1 MDENQ
6 LYDAEVSPK
15 EILRIM
21 KTNVYDTYFKN
32 SYHFISSEYL
42 LSRSSLFSL
51 IRKISNQMGFKS
63 QTFFLSIYYLDILF
77 SKNKK
82 IDCNYKIL
90 GLACLLLSSK
100 YVENDPCIPNLATF
114 IKVYNNIVGYKYI
127 ISATDLFY
135 AEVLTCKMLGYK
147 LNYYTIYD
155 FDSFFFGHGI
165 IKIEQL
171 RELNNGIYSN
181 FMNGNN
187 FEINSSNSIVIRKIL
202 EKIYHKSR
210 QLLELIVNNSNICLK
225 YNSLLISIFIMK
237 KSVEEILFEEQRINK
252 HDLLSKERFITKTSR
267 YFKEIMKELY
277 QIDYESIEEYNAL
290 ISDKDLI
297 KLLQEEKKNELSPAL
312 INLEN
317 NIRLADD
324 SNTFVRDNNIKDY
337 NFRENYN
344 RAPSYYHM
352 NRLKS
357 NNKKHSNNNVINT
370 NVKES
375 QIFKKMDLN
384 RDLSKYNK
392 FKIIISENS
401 YRLSSP
407 KKNSEKSIQKKN
419 PLIPSYLD
427 LNSISNIK
435 ELKNNKINRPFRHSE
450 MNCVKYLKKCTTYN
464 EFGNKRNESISTKT
478 NNNKSISIDN
488 NDDII
493 DIIKSLDNEDNK
505 TKTINIDSPLKQE
518 NDNINIIEKIRKIGV
533 LKNKLFK
540 GDMFDKKKDN
550 SIVLIDNSNT
560 TNTIDGETITNDDNL
575 NNLDKYKSIGKP
587 YFRKVIRNAIN
598 RENTN
603 NYNKAKNFKET
614 VKTKSI
620 SFLSKNNENN
630 GKKREFNSIISIP
643 LPSSKISQD
652 KDGILNNLD
661 SNTNRVDNIKLG
673 EKYIYD
679 DSEKK
684 NNYSKSKTTKDNNN
698 NDIKSK
704 IRRIRENHLSI
715 NNNNMT
721 QRNSF
726 FNAKKKIDEIYK
738 TEKKDENKEN
748 QNNNDVKENK
758 EDKEKETE
766 VNCKG
771 NEISKYSS
779 SSNFYLNK
787 RREREKLLLNRM
799 NHIKKNDNDKENK
812 DEKINKTIF
821 STKNTNYET
830 KDDIN
835 DKNIETNIKTKDNKS
850 SDTEAIN
857 DYLKSKKNTISK
869 RKFFLSNKKQN
880 DYKSD
885 IKGKNNMSTKDS
897 RLENTYE
904 KGNIL
909 YNSINKENNY
919 TSIRQKYMN
928 KMHIKKKENNNILTD
943 VIMNNDKEEQEKKNN
958 IKEDN
963 KNINDNNK
971 RNNFDIRVNKVNRKR
986 ESKNSIRNITNENE
1000 YIKRKEKK
1008 EEKENN
1014 NYIKKDK
1021 EIKVETEPKSNFAK
1035 KYYPTSSII
1044 KLLNRTKNLA
1054 NDNELEISK
1063 EKLKIELPNNYNF
1076 NKRKTIV
1083 KTIETIDHCENRSEN
1098 KDKIETDITKN
1109 EKIPRVKL
1117 YKTINVDIDKN
1128 EINNNNNERVIHS
1141 YHHRNLLKNK
1151 IRKSCEENNMNN
1163 NNASNNNINI
1173 ETNKTTNTIVINN
1186 NININFNNK
1195 IEPIRGRRIHNNI
1208 LKRNTTEISN
1218 NKDYFNKIIIS
1229 KSNKN
1234 NNSHQK
1240 TIIEKYYD
1248 NNNDRNKIIGK
1259 DYCKKGTIECINSNK
1274 NINVNNQN
1282 YSISSLLHRLP
1293 IYKNTLDNN
1302 RKVLSRE
1309 TSLNKE

>member
-21 KTNVYDTYFKN
+21 KTNVYNNYFKN

-51 IRKISNQMGFKS
+51 IRKISNKLGFKS

-114 IKVYNNIVGYKYI
+114 TKVYNNIVGYKYS

-181 FMNGNN
+181 FINGNN

-252 HDLLSKERFITKTSR
+252 HDLLNKERFITKTSR

-277 QIDYESIEEYNAL
+277 LIDYESIEEYNAL

-297 KLLQEEKKNELSPAL
+297 KLLKKEKKNELSPAL

-317 NIRLADD
+317 NIRFADD
-324 SNTFVRDNNIKDY
+324 SNTFDRDNNIKDY
-337 NFRENYN
+337 NFRESYN
-344 RAPSYYHM
+344 RAPSIYHM
-352 NRLKS
+352 NRLNS
-357 NNKKHSNNNVINT
+357 NNKKNSNNNTINT
-370 NVKES
+370 NGKER
-375 QIFKKMDLN
+375 QIIKKMNLN
-384 RDLSKYNK
+384 RDLNRYNK
-392 FKIIISENS
+392 YKIIMSENS
-401 YRLSSP
+401 YRLSSH
-407 KKNSEKSIQKKN
+407 KKNSEKSIPKKN
-419 PLIPSYLD
+419 PLISSYLD
-427 LNSISNIK
+427 LSSISNTK
-435 ELKNNKINRPFRHSE
+435 EFKNNKINRPFRHSE
-450 MNCVKYLKKCTTYN
+450 MNCMKYLKKCTTYN
-464 EFGNKRNESISTKT
+464 EFGNNLYAIKRNESISMKK

-493 DIIKSLDNEDNK
+493 DIIKSLDNDDNK
-505 TKTINIDSPLKQE
+505 NKTINIDSPLKQE
-518 NDNINIIEKIRKIGV
+518 NDNINIIEKVRKIGV
-533 LKNKLFK
+533 LKNKLFN
-540 GDMFDKKKDN
+540 GDIFDKKKEN

-560 TNTIDGETITNDDNL
+560 INTINGETITNDDNL

-603 NYNKAKNFKET
+603 NFSKSKKLKET
-614 VKTKSI
+614 GKTKSI
-620 SFLSKNNENN
+620 SFLSKNNENF
-630 GKKREFNSIISIP
+630 GKKREFNSIISIL

-661 SNTNRVDNIKLG
+661 SNTNIVDNIKLG

-684 NNYSKSKTTKDNNN
+684 KNYSKNKTIKDNNN

-748 QNNNDVKENK
+748 QNNSDDKENK

-766 VNCKG
+766 VNCKQ

-787 RREREKLLLNRM
+787 RRERENLLLNKM
-799 NHIKKNDNDKENK
+799 NQIKKDDNDNENDKENK
-812 DEKINKTIF
+812 EEKINKEIF
-821 STKNTNYET
+821 STENTNIET

-835 DKNIETNIKTKDNKS
+835 DKNNEINIEIKDNKN
-850 SDTEAIN
+850 SDIEAIS
-857 DYLKSKKNTISK
+857 DYLKSKKSTKSK

-897 RLENTYE
+897 RLENTYG
-904 KGNIL
+904 KDNIL

-943 VIMNNDKEEQEKKNN
+943 AIMNNDKEEQEKKNSF
-958 IKEDN
+958 KEDN
-963 KNINDNNK
+963 KDINDNNK

-986 ESKNSIRNITNENE
+986 ENKNNLRNITTENE

-1054 NDNELEISK
+1054 NNNDLEVSK
-1063 EKLKIELPNNYNF
+1063 EKLKIELPINYNF

-1083 KTIETIDHCENRSEN
+1083 KTIEAIDHYENRSKN
-1098 KDKIETDITKN
+1098 KDKFQTDLTKN
-1109 EKIPRVKL
+1109 EKIPRETI

-1128 EINNNNNERVIHS
+1128 DTNNNNNERVIHS

-1151 IRKSCEENNMNN
+1151 IRKNYEENNMNN

-1195 IEPIRGRRIHNNI
+1195 IEPIRGRHIRNNI

-1229 KSNKN
+1229 KSNNN

-1248 NNNDRNKIIGK
+1248 NNNNHNHNKIIGK
-1259 DYCKKGTIECINSNK
+1259 DYRKKGTIECINSNK

-1282 YSISSLLHRLP
+1282 YSISSLIHRYCL
-1293 IYKNTLDNN
+1293 K
-1302 RKVLSRE
+1302 S
-1309 TSLNKE
+1309 SLF